1 MITSSANNNL
11 KAAMKKSPPV
21 GSAHERTVTIAAV
34 ERTKEIFYLQSKGF
48 IGGVPLNTETAAV
61 KPRVGIER

>member
-1 MITSSANNNL
+1 MIASDASNNL

-21 GSAHERTVTIAAV
+21 GSAHTQTEVIRRT
-34 ERTKEIFYLQSKGF
+34 REIFYLQSKGF
-48 IGGVPLNTETAAV
+48 IGGVPLNTETAAM